1 MLSMYFVTQ
10 TVTTVG
16 YGDVTPTSTGER
28 LFVILLMIVGVLGFS
43 FASGSVSS
51 IIQSFDTQTAELNE
65 RFMSL

>member
-28 LFVILLMIVGVLGFS
+28 LFVILLMIVVVF
-43 FASGSVSS
+43 F
-51 IIQSFDTQTAELNE
+51 
-65 RFMSL
+65 